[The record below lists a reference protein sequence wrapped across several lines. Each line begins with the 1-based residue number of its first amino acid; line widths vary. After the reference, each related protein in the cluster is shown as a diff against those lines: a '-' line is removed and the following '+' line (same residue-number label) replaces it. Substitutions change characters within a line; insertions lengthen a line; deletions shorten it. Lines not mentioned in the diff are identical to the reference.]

1 MSPLALMLW
10 ILRRNEQDVVD
21 FYNFMTPFVFRA
33 THSNMLNFG
42 YWNDKTNNPSQ
53 AQYALCSLI
62 GEFARLE
69 SAKKVLDVGSGF
81 SGPALHWKSTY
92 DLLDIV
98 CINTNLH
105 QLTTSL
111 KLIPAILNPA
121 ARSYMRNT
129 SGTLS
134 LLNSTAAVLPIADHS
149 VDRVIALESAQHFKS
164 LRHFVRESRRVL
176 KDGGLFIIAIPVIG
190 TDVVRN
196 PFTQF
201 LKLGVLSFTWA
212 SEHYHLEHVQ
222 SIMKE
227 EGFIIE
233 ETRHIGSKVFE
244 PLTDYCIKNRR
255 ELKHMILNH
264 QTPYLESILYNCV
277 ESIIYK
283 SALKMKELSKKR
295 IIDYAMIKGR
305 I

>member
-1 MSPLALMLW
+1 
-10 ILRRNEQDVVD
+10 
-21 FYNFMTPFVFRA
+21 
-33 THSNMLNFG
+33 
-42 YWNDKTNNPSQ
+42 
-53 AQYALCSLI
+53 
-62 GEFARLE
+62 
-69 SAKKVLDVGSGF
+69 
-81 SGPALHWKSTY
+81 
-92 DLLDIV
+92 
-98 CINTNLH
+98 
-105 QLTTSL
+105 
-111 KLIPAILNPA
+111 
-121 ARSYMRNT
+121 MRNA

-264 QTPYLESILYNCV
+264 QTPYLDSILYNCV